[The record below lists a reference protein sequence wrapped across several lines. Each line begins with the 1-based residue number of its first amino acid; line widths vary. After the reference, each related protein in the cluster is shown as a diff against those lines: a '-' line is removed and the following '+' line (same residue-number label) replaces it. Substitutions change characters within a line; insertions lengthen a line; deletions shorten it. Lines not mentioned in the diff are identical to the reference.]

1 MPNDFHNIS
10 KTFDVVYDTLRN
22 RIMTPELPPAT
33 KLNRRELEAEFGVSQ
48 TPIRDAMT
56 RLSDEHLI
64 DIFRQSKTMVARI
77 NLEELHTV
85 FLLRNSMINDLAER
99 LAQGVSPA
107 DFECAHHIVRIQQL
121 GLSANETLE
130 TFVEQQDMFVKSLYQ
145 MTRPVNVYNVLSEQT
160 APFLRYRLLDVG
172 IQWRREQILDLNFE
186 TLEGIKD
193 RDRDKITD
201 ALRQQLEALL
211 KSQTE
216 LKENFPDYCT

>member
-1 MPNDFHNIS
+1 MTARSISVKYVLPQGRQTPQKIKPNAWKIREANQAMPNDFHNIS

-85 FLLRNSMINDLAER
+85 FLLRNAMKNDLAER

-145 MTRPVNVYNVLSEQT
+145 TTGLVNVYLCW
-160 APFLRYRLLDVG
+160 AF
-172 IQWRREQILDLNFE
+172 
-186 TLEGIKD
+186 
-193 RDRDKITD
+193 
-201 ALRQQLEALL
+201 
-211 KSQTE
+211 
-216 LKENFPDYCT
+216 

>member
-1 MPNDFHNIS
+1 
-10 KTFDVVYDTLRN
+10 
-22 RIMTPELPPAT
+22 
-33 KLNRRELEAEFGVSQ
+33 
-48 TPIRDAMT
+48 
-56 RLSDEHLI
+56 
-64 DIFRQSKTMVARI
+64 
-77 NLEELHTV
+77 
-85 FLLRNSMINDLAER
+85 
-99 LAQGVSPA
+99 
-107 DFECAHHIVRIQQL
+107 
-121 GLSANETLE
+121 
-130 TFVEQQDMFVKSLYQ
+130 MFVKSLYQ

-160 APFLRYRLLDVG
+160 VPFLRYRLLDVG

>member
-1 MPNDFHNIS
+1 
-10 KTFDVVYDTLRN
+10 
-22 RIMTPELPPAT
+22 
-33 KLNRRELEAEFGVSQ
+33 
-48 TPIRDAMT
+48 
-56 RLSDEHLI
+56 
-64 DIFRQSKTMVARI
+64 
-77 NLEELHTV
+77 
-85 FLLRNSMINDLAER
+85 
-99 LAQGVSPA
+99 
-107 DFECAHHIVRIQQL
+107 
-121 GLSANETLE
+121 
-130 TFVEQQDMFVKSLYQ
+130 MFVKSLYQ

>member
-1 MPNDFHNIS
+1 MPVTCFLGSQIS
-10 KTFDVVYDTLRN
+10 ICPKSN
-22 RIMTPELPPAT
+22 
-33 KLNRRELEAEFGVSQ
+33 
-48 TPIRDAMT
+48 
-56 RLSDEHLI
+56 RLSPSDQKPT
-64 DIFRQSKTMVARI
+64 D
-77 NLEELHTV
+77 
-85 FLLRNSMINDLAER
+85 NS
-99 LAQGVSPA
+99 G
-107 DFECAHHIVRIQQL
+107 CAHYIGIIQQL